1 MGISKYLKEVLECC
15 SVNTKKNNNEKA
27 LRKILSKLK
36 EKKEAADSKLSNKSL
51 DKKSKK
57 ELKNNVKILEFQI
70 KKGEKILKE
79 LKDNSWLNYPS
90 KTIVLEGFYFYID
103 ILKKNIIFLAFLR
116 LYSCYQVFNWSKN
129 L

>member
-79 LKDNSWLNYPS
+79 LKDNS
-90 KTIVLEGFYFYID
+90 
-103 ILKKNIIFLAFLR
+103 
-116 LYSCYQVFNWSKN
+116 
-129 L
+129 